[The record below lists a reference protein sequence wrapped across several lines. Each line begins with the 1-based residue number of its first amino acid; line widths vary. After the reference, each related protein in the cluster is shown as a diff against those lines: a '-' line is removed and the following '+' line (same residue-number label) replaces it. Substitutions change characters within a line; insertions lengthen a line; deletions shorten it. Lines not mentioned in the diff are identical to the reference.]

1 MIVSTWNINGVRSR
15 LQLLAGWMMLRQPDV
30 VCLQELKVE
39 PKDFPRAELR
49 ALGWDAAFVCQ
60 RNYNGVAILSRRP
73 ITDVL
78 VGFDDGEEEYEA
90 RLIAATVGGIRIVC
104 CYVPHGRDIEAELFR
119 HKLAWL
125 ARLRRYLDKRH
136 TPEQPLVVT
145 GDFNVAP
152 EAKDVW
158 DPVLWQSRV
167 HFHPDARN
175 AFANV
180 AAFGL
185 YDTFRTHHP
194 GAGLYSYWDYR
205 EHAWEKNLGLRI
217 DHVLA
222 TRDLAK
228 RCLFASIDRAQR
240 TAPHSSDHVPVMAA
254 FAEPPPAPPG

>member
-1 MIVSTWNINGVRSR
+1 MIVATWNINGVRSR
-15 LQLLAGWMMLRQPDV
+15 LQNLAGWVMLRQPDV

-39 PKDFPRAELR
+39 PKDFPKAELR
-49 ALGWDAAFVCQ
+49 SLGWDAAFACQ
-60 RNYNGVAILSRRP
+60 KNYNGVAILSRRP

-90 RLIAATVGGIRIVC
+90 RLVSATVGGMRIVC
-104 CYVPHGRDIEAELFR
+104 AYVPHGRDIEAELYK
-119 HKLAWL
+119 HKIAWL
-125 ARLRRYLDKRH
+125 GRLRRFLDKRH
-136 TPEQPLVVT
+136 TPDQPLVVC

-152 EAKDVW
+152 EAKDVFDAKVW
-158 DPVLWQSRV
+158 ASRV
-167 HFHPDARN
+167 HFHADARN
-175 AFANV
+175 AFANL

-222 TRDLAK
+222 TKGLAQ
-228 RCLFASIDRAQR
+228 RCLFAAIDRAQR
-240 TAPHSSDHVPVMAA
+240 SAAHASDHVPVMAA
-254 FAEPPPAPPG
+254 FAELGIG